1 MSTPRS
7 AASRPPPRSPLAT
20 LAVVTVLTGI
30 GAGLGGMLLAM
41 LLHEIQH
48 IAYGYSQAHVIS
60 SESFLQG
67 VTGTAPARRVAV
79 LVVCGFVGGFGWWA
93 LYRYGR
99 PLVSISAAIKP
110 GGARM
115 PLFAT
120 TVHALLQIVTVALGS
135 PLGREVAPREIGA
148 AFATWISKA
157 TGLTAAE
164 RRVMIACGAGA
175 GLSAVYNVPLGGAV
189 FVLEVL
195 LGTFGWSAAIP
206 ALTTSAIA
214 AVVAWIGLGD
224 ERQYHV
230 PFYTINAQLVV
241 FSVLC
246 GPFFGAAAHGF
257 SRMTGRARDASP
269 KDWRLP
275 LYSLANFTGIGLL
288 AIWFPQLPGNG
299 KGPAGLSFNDD
310 LGIGLAAALLVL
322 KLLTTTTSLRAGVKG
337 GLLTP
342 GIAIGAL
349 FAVVIAGLANHVWAG
364 LEPGAFAIVGA
375 AAFLAAS
382 MQMPVTA
389 VVLMLEFTH
398 VNYDLAIPML
408 LAVAGSVATLR
419 LMAHAQR
426 PPKPRGEASATRA
439 NDRAAPATRE
449 TLD

>member
-1 MSTPRS
+1 MPKTRPE
-7 AASRPPPRSPLAT
+7 ADRPPPRSPLLT

-30 GAGLGGMLLAM
+30 GAGIGGMLLAM

-48 IAYGYSQAHVIS
+48 VAYGYSQAHIIS

-67 VTGTAPARRVAV
+67 VTGTMPARRVAV
-79 LVVCGFVGGFGWWA
+79 LAVCGLIGGFGWWA

-115 PLFAT
+115 PLVAT
-120 TVHALLQIVTVALGS
+120 TVHAVLQIVTVALGS

-148 AFATWISKA
+148 VFATWLSKR
-157 TGLTAAE
+157 TGLTGAE

-175 GLSAVYNVPLGGAV
+175 GLAAVYNVPFGGAI

-195 LGTFGWSAAIP
+195 LGTFEWSVAIP

-214 AVVAWIGLGD
+214 AIVAWIGLGD
-224 ERQYHV
+224 EQQYHV

-246 GPFFGAAAHGF
+246 GPIFGAAAHGF

-275 LYSLANFTGIGLL
+275 LYSLVNFVAIGFL
-288 AIWFPQLPGNG
+288 AIGFPQLLGNG

-310 LGIGLAAALLVL
+310 LGFGLAVTLLVL
-322 KLLTTTTSLRAGVKG
+322 KLIITTTSLRAGAKG

-342 GIAIGAL
+342 GLAIGAL
-349 FAVVIAGLANHVWAG
+349 LAIGMASLTNQVWPGLAA
-364 LEPGAFAIVGA
+364 GAFAIVGA

-382 MQMPVTA
+382 MQMPITA
-389 VVLMLEFTH
+389 TVLILEFTH
-398 VNYDLAIPML
+398 VNHDLAIPML
-408 LAVAGSVATLR
+408 LAVAGSAGTQR
-419 LMAHAQR
+419 LMAGIRRPAKQIAEAPGEGAQA
-426 PPKPRGEASATRA
+426 PDTRTT
-439 NDRAAPATRE
+439 P
-449 TLD
+449 